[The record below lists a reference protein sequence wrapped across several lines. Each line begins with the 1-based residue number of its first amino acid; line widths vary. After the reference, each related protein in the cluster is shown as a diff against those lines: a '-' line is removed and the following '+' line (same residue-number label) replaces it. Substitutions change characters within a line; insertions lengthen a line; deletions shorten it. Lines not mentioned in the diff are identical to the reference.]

1 MTRWYQ
7 FHARKALFEVPK
19 SAIYIF
25 GLKMTV
31 LVQLPVSQRQNSTL
45 CGFVLFSRTFVF
57 QCFFFLLIRWSQETH
72 LNVNLRHH
80 MYWWWCY
87 YWWFWCWWRW
97 CWWTESWHQGMKNSF
112 DAQRAKLSGS
122 SPAWIIDS
130 DESDGNDG
138 VGGEYWIEWYC
149 NRKNSDDTHYDIHV
163 QQWWLWYWWI

>member
-1 MTRWYQ
+1 MPE
-7 FHARKALFEVPK
+7 RKRFFSVDVFPK
-19 SAIYIF
+19 FLYF
-25 GLKMTV
+25 GAVTCFTTSELHPSRFCPFF
-31 LVQLPVSQRQNSTL
+31 LHL
-45 CGFVLFSRTFVF
+45 CFSM
-57 QCFFFLLIRWSQETH
+57 FFFLLIRWSQETH

-80 MYWWWCY
+80 MHWWWCY

-122 SPAWIIDS
+122 SPAWIIDN

-138 VGGEYWIEWYC
+138 VGDEYWIV
-149 NRKNSDDTHYDIHV
+149 RDSDDTHYDKHVIV

>member
-19 SAIYIF
+19 SRIYIF
-25 GLKMTV
+25 GLKMTPPPLKV
-31 LVQLPVSQRQNSTL
+31 FLKFICFGAVTRFTTSELHPSRFCPFFLHL
-45 CGFVLFSRTFVF
+45 CFSM
-57 QCFFFLLIRWSQETH
+57 FFFLLIRWSQETH

-122 SPAWIIDS
+122 SPAWIIDN
-130 DESDGNDG
+130 DESDG
-138 VGGEYWIEWYC
+138 VMVLEVSLEWYC
-149 NRKNSDDTHYDIHV
+149 SCKRFGWYS
-163 QQWWLWYWWI
+163 LW